1 MVRTMAVVGTGLIG
15 TSVALA
21 ARLRGVTVF
30 LSDRDPVAA
39 RTAAALGAGL
49 AEEPVG
55 PVDLA
60 VLAVPPS
67 MVGGVLA
74 RAQRRFLARSYTDV
88 ASVKSLPVRMVLS
101 QAPDP
106 ARFVGGHP
114 MAGRERSGPLA
125 ARADLFHG
133 RPWVLTPSACTSDL
147 ALRFARELVELCGG
161 VPVLTHG
168 RDHDDAVALTS
179 HVPHLVASLMAAR
192 LREGPD
198 GMSRFA
204 GQGVRDVTRIA
215 GGDSRLWGDILQAN
229 APAIVGVV
237 RELHADLS
245 RLVTAFE
252 LLAEADP
259 EAAPGAVSVPV
270 PGLGPGVDVAAD
282 VAGAAQAG
290 AAAGARGGADRGLGT
305 LLDLLDRGVEG
316 VAELPAN
323 RADGAATG
331 DGILVAVP
339 GRAGALPELLR
350 RVGEFGVIPEDTV
363 VLAAGGDA
371 AGGALEVRV
380 PISPELVAPVL
391 RILRDE
397 GWAAEPAAPPE
408 CAAPAPAPIRRQAFH
423 KVAARPAGS

>member
-21 ARLRGVTVF
+21 ASLRGVTVF

-67 MVGGVLA
+67 AVGEVLA
-74 RAQRRFLARSYTDV
+74 GAQRRFLARSYTDV
-88 ASVKSLPVRMVLS
+88 ASVKSVPVRMALS

-133 RPWVLTPSACTSDL
+133 RPWALTPSECTSDL
-147 ALRFARELVELCGG
+147 ALAFARELVELCGA
-161 VPVLTHG
+161 VPVLTG
-168 RDHDDAVALTS
+168 SRDHDEVVALTS

-192 LREGPD
+192 LREGPE

-204 GQGVRDVTRIA
+204 GQGLRDVTRIA

-229 APAIVGVV
+229 APAIAGVV

-245 RLVTAFE
+245 RLVTAFD
-252 LLAEADP
+252 LLAEAAAETGSGFDATSGSTADLGP
-259 EAAPGAVSVPV
+259 APGPS
-270 PGLGPGVDVAAD
+270 GHE
-282 VAGAAQAG
+282 
-290 AAAGARGGADRGLGT
+290 RGLRAMV
-305 LLDLLDRGVEG
+305 DLLDRGVEG
-316 VAELPAN
+316 LAELPVVGAGGGV
-323 RADGAATG
+323 ADA
-331 DGILVAVP
+331 GILVAVP
-339 GRAGALPELLR
+339 LRPGALGELLR
-350 RVGEFGVIPEDTV
+350 VVGEFGVAPEETA
-363 VLAAGGDA
+363 VLPAGGDA
-371 AGGALEVRV
+371 VGGALEIRIPV
-380 PISPELVAPVL
+380 PSALAKPVL
-391 RILRDE
+391 RTLRAE
-397 GWAAEPAAPPE
+397 GWAAEPAAPPR
-408 CAAPAPAPIRRQAFH
+408 PVPGSPTGSRRQTFH
-423 KVAARPAGS
+423 LHGSDRSTGRADAHL